1 MFVTS
6 LPLLFLRSTQSQV
19 NKSFSRLR
27 SSMNHHHHDTRNNNP
42 IIIVGSANVD
52 FNTYIPGTFPN
63 DGETILGSE
72 FKTSLGGKGANQA
85 VAAARLIGSGG
96 SSSSSSSTIASQ
108 KNMVNLICKVGNDI
122 YGKQLVESLE
132 DAGIGYNSN
141 DIVTTTATTASKS
154 KSKSS
159 SHHTGIASITV
170 NAKGENTIVVVPGS
184 NHDLTAIDVH
194 TQLEEILKGQRNSGV
209 VVDNNNKCRT
219 GIVMTQLEIKHD
231 VALEAMKTGRMLG
244 ALTILNPAPAPSP
257 EAESALDANFFKYVD
272 IIIPNEIELRTLTSS
287 SNVKSNEEMAKELLV
302 KGIQK
307 AVIVTLG
314 EKGAMIVEKVS
325 SSSSSSSDGDGT
337 GGGTGE
343 FKVSNVKVPPVEPI
357 VELQSNNNNQPPVAQ
372 QVVVD
377 TVGAG
382 DCFCGSLAVYLSS
395 GLDIIEAAQKA
406 CGVSG
411 ISVRKRGAQSSY
423 PHNHELPKRLRIDYS
438 STLDAAATLPNK
450 PTPTALTFVT
460 GNKKKLEEVQQILG
474 KDNDQGDQ
482 DLPYII
488 TNRKLDLPELQGDPN
503 EIAIEKCKL
512 AAKEIQGM
520 YHLLLFV
527 VDDIVTIIVIVIVIV
542 VVVIIIIDMNNN
554 VLVHFTVIVV
564 VVVVMSLAMVVMM
577 VYRMMIK

>member
-6 LPLLFLRSTQSQV
+6 LPLLLLRSTQSQV

-27 SSMNHHHHDTRNNNP
+27 SSMNHHHHHTRNNNP

-85 VAAARLIGSGG
+85 VAAARLIGCGG
-96 SSSSSSSTIASQ
+96 SSSSSTTIASP

-154 KSKSS
+154 KSS

-184 NHDLTAIDVH
+184 NHDLTAADVH

-209 VVDNNNKCRT
+209 VVDNNNKCRN
-219 GIVMTQLEIKHD
+219 GIVMTQLEIKQD

-257 EAESALDANFFKYVD
+257 EAESALDANFFQYVD
-272 IIIPNEIELRTLTSS
+272 IIIPNEIELRTLTAS

-325 SSSSSSSDGDGT
+325 SSSSSDGGGGT
-337 GGGTGE
+337 AGGTGE

-423 PHNHELPKRLRIDYS
+423 PHSHELPKRLRIDYS
-438 STLDAAATLPNK
+438 STLDSAAPLPNT

-474 KDNDQGDQ
+474 KDNDQDDQ

-520 YHLLLFV
+520 NHLLLFV
-527 VDDIVTIIVIVIVIV
+527 VDDIVTIIVIVIVTVV

-564 VVVVMSLAMVVMM
+564 VVVVMSLAMIVMM
-577 VYRMMIK
+577 LYRMMIK